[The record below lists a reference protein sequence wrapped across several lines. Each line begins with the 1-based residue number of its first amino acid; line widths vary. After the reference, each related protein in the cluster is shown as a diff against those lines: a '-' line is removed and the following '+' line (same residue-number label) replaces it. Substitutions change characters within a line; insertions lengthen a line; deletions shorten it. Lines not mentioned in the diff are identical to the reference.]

1 MQLDKKKKQKSF
13 KLDRG
18 KIPIYKNMIFYVEN
32 PEDLRDK
39 ETTRSN
45 KFNKVAD
52 TQKCTWK
59 ISHASI

>member
-52 TQKCTWK
+52 TQKCT
-59 ISHASI
+59 